1 MRRPRT
7 KRYGDFLRTRRCDYA
22 TMTAPTLG
30 DSHVLAQKG
39 NRAKRELQSVVH
51 NPGETSV
58 RHALEAF
65 DAFVDGVVEE
75 IGQLKATLND
85 GSEAAGTK
93 DSTESIVPAN
103 ASPDVAQLE
112 NERKEL
118 AQPH

>member
-1 MRRPRT
+1 M
-7 KRYGDFLRTRRCDYA
+7 D
-22 TMTAPTLG
+22 
-30 DSHVLAQKG
+30 LAQKG

-75 IGQLKATLND
+75 IGQLKAALKD

-93 DSTESIVPAN
+93 DLAESIVPAN
-103 ASPDVAQLE
+103 ASRMWLSSRTNARSLRNPIEISRAAGKPQLE
-112 NERKEL
+112 AMVR
-118 AQPH
+118 

>member
-1 MRRPRT
+1 M
-7 KRYGDFLRTRRCDYA
+7 
-22 TMTAPTLG
+22 
-30 DSHVLAQKG
+30 
-39 NRAKRELQSVVH
+39 
-51 NPGETSV
+51 
-58 RHALEAF
+58 
-65 DAFVDGVVEE
+65 VEE